1 MHAHRLMRQKTSPSA
16 VSTIFQNQRNL
27 FNFNKIKL
35 DLRKIQIEKRMRR
48 RFPLLNALRAF
59 EAASRHG
66 SLSGAATELSVTTGA
81 VSRQISRLESYLD
94 DTLFFRNPRGV
105 ELTAKGLT
113 YANAL
118 TEAFD
123 RIDAATEDF
132 RGHTEPSSLS
142 VFSFTTLAIE
152 WLLPNLD
159 SFRAL
164 HPSIDL
170 KLVASSEPVGLYD
183 GQVDVGLWIGPEHWP
198 GIHFDELF
206 YADHFPVCSPA
217 LLENGPPLRNAS
229 DLRHHTLLYSTA
241 RIPNWPDWL
250 NAAGAGDLVVSRE
263 MRFENSSNAY
273 RAARDGLGIALGQR
287 LFVAEDIAAGRLVV
301 PLPLSIR
308 SQQSYCIVCLEA
320 RRTDWKIEAFRN
332 WIASRVAETEALS
345 QSVLPADMKVINIAG
360 DALPSDLSRK

>member
-1 MHAHRLMRQKTSPSA
+1 MR
-16 VSTIFQNQRNL
+16 N
-27 FNFNKIKL
+27 
-35 DLRKIQIEKRMRR
+35 

-66 SLSGAATELSVTTGA
+66 SLSGAASELSVTTGA

-94 DTLFFRNPRGV
+94 CPLFTRNPRGV
-105 ELTAKGLT
+105 ELTDKGKA
-113 YANAL
+113 YAAAL

-123 RIDAATEDF
+123 SIDEATNVL
-132 RGHTEPSSLS
+132 RSGGVPASLS
-142 VFSFTTLAIE
+142 VFSFTTLAME

-159 SFRAL
+159 SFREL
-164 HPSIDL
+164 HPGIDL

-183 GQVDVGLWIGPEHWP
+183 GQVDVGLWIGPEQWR
-198 GIHFDELF
+198 GIHFDVLF
-206 YADHFPVCSPA
+206 NSDHFPVCSPA
-217 LLENGPPLRNAS
+217 LLENGPPLREPA

-250 NAAGAGDLVVSRE
+250 NATGIGDLDVTRE

-301 PLPLSIR
+301 PLPFSIR
-308 SQQSYCIVCLEA
+308 LQQSYCLVCLES
-320 RRTDWKIEAFRN
+320 RRADWKIEAFRS
-332 WIASRVAETEALS
+332 WIGARVAQTEALS
-345 QSVLPADMKVINIAG
+345 DSVLPADMTVISIEGPPA
-360 DALPSDLSRK
+360 S